1 MGKEIDLLAK
11 YPKTKRDLTKR
22 LESKS
27 EEVRSVARKFDKEFF
42 DGERKFGYGGFSYDP
57 KYWSEVVKDFS
68 DYYNLGDGSKILD
81 IGCGKGFMIY
91 DFLQHNNKYNVKG
104 IDISNYAIENSMPEV
119 KGKLEVGD
127 AKKLNFEDNSF
138 DLVIA
143 INTIHNLEK
152 EECGKSLRE
161 IERVSKKNKFIVVE
175 SLFKKAC
182 VSEGICFLIVAHVG
196 AFIDGP
202 VIEISVDMDFL
213 VANIFVIFKGK
224 VCADIF
230 CFNILV
236 VGI

>member
-27 EEVRSVARKFDKEFF
+27 DEVRSVARKFGKEFF
-42 DGERKFGYGGFSYDP
+42 DGDRKFGYGGFSYNS

-68 DYYNLGDGSKILD
+68 DYYNLGNGSKILD

-91 DFLQHNNKYNVKG
+91 DFLQHNDKYIVKG

-119 KGKLEVGD
+119 KEKLEVGN

-138 DLVIA
+138 DLVIS

-152 EECGKSLRE
+152 EDCAKSLRE
-161 IERVSKKNKFIVVE
+161 IEEFLKKTN
-175 SLFKKAC
+175 L
-182 VSEGICFLIVAHVG
+182 
-196 AFIDGP
+196 
-202 VIEISVDMDFL
+202 
-213 VANIFVIFKGK
+213 
-224 VCADIF
+224 
-230 CFNILV
+230 
-236 VGI
+236 

>member
-27 EEVRSVARKFDKEFF
+27 DEVRSVARKFGKEFF
-42 DGERKFGYGGFSYDP
+42 DGDRKFGYGGFSYNS

-68 DYYNLGDGSKILD
+68 DYYNLGNGSKILD

-91 DFLQHNNKYNVKG
+91 DFLQHNDKYIVKG

-119 KGKLEVGD
+119 KEKLEVGN

-138 DLVIA
+138 DLVIS

-152 EECGKSLRE
+152 EDCAKSLRE
-161 IERVSKKNKFIVVE
+161 IERVSKKDKFIVVDAYKNDE
-175 SLFKKAC
+175 EKKRMFAWNLTGKTIMHVDEWKFFFK
-182 VSEGICFLIVAHVG
+182 ENGYTGDHFW
-196 AFIDGP
+196 FTP
-202 VIEISVDMDFL
+202 
-213 VANIFVIFKGK
+213 
-224 VCADIF
+224 
-230 CFNILV
+230 
-236 VGI
+236 

>member
-91 DFLQHNNKYNVKG
+91 DFLQHNNKYIVKG

-152 EECGKSLRE
+152 EECAKSLRE
-161 IERVSKKNKFIVVE
+161 IERVSKKNKFIVVDAYKNDE
-175 SLFKKAC
+175 EKKRMFAWNLTGKTIMHVDEWKIFFK
-182 VSEGICFLIVAHVG
+182 ENGYTGDHFW
-196 AFIDGP
+196 FTP
-202 VIEISVDMDFL
+202 
-213 VANIFVIFKGK
+213 
-224 VCADIF
+224 
-230 CFNILV
+230 
-236 VGI
+236 